1 MWGASW
7 LSRKACRRATFEPD
21 LDRKLV
27 GKVKMQAIS
36 GRGSSTEA
44 LEMIAQKYCEEESII
59 FLHMLSL
66 ILFSS

>member
-1 MWGASW
+1 MWGVSW

-27 GKVKMQAIS
+27 GKVKMQVIS

-44 LEMIAQKYCEEESII
+44 LEMIE
-59 FLHMLSL
+59 
-66 ILFSS
+66 ILRNTVRKKA